1 MQNLWNEHAVTTAI
15 YVVRNWILYYYQTI
29 AVIKKD
35 RNVIKK
41 CRDKMVKA
49 RLGDTILS

>member
-1 MQNLWNEHAVTTAI
+1 M
-15 YVVRNWILYYYQTI
+15 

-35 RNVIKK
+35 RNVSKK
-41 CRDKMVKA
+41 CKDKMVKA